1 MKAWFALLLALCLAA
16 CGGLEEATGI
26 PDPFGTPQP
35 FRGTGDQR
43 LVAGVLGERPIY
55 IGPIA
60 NLDEKADAAL
70 RAAISKEA
78 EAFDVMASSTAMTF
92 QALTLAGTA
101 HGSSVAFTLFDGSRT
116 LATFSAT
123 GDPASLA
130 ADAARQ
136 LAQAIG
142 RLGDLPPTPTPEN
155 APLIFVRE
163 VTGPSAAVTEPLK
176 RAVHDKLAEMGARMA
191 EGPAEGAYVVSG
203 AITLAD
209 GGNGTTSIALVWR
222 VLAPDGRD
230 LGKADQA
237 NALPTDAVQ
246 KTWPEIAT
254 MAGRAAAGSVAQII
268 ATDFNKPKS

>member
-60 NLDEKADAAL
+60 NLDEKTDAAL
-70 RAAISKEA
+70 RAAISHEA
-78 EAFDVMASSTAMTF
+78 ETFDVMASSTVMTF

-101 HGSSVAFTLFDGSRT
+101 QGSTIAFTLFDGSRA

-123 GDPASLA
+123 GDPALLA

-163 VTGPSAAVTEPLK
+163 VTGPSGAVTEPLK

-191 EGPAEGAYVVSG
+191 EAPADGAYVVSG
-203 AITLAD
+203 TVTLTD
-209 GGNGTTSIALVWR
+209 GGQGTTEIALVWR

-237 NALPTDAVQ
+237 NALPTDAVR

-268 ATDFNKPKS
+268 ASDFNRPGS